1 MKEIKA
7 YIKPHKL
14 EKVSLALHK
23 FERLSGMTIVEV
35 KGFGRN
41 RGIGR
46 ERPASE
52 QLYDFVKHIK
62 IEIACLDEQVDEI
75 VTIIKT
81 HAHTGLRGDGKIYVS
96 TLDEAFRIETGET
109 GISAI

>member
-14 EKVSLALHK
+14 ENVALALHK
-23 FERLSGMTIVEV
+23 LEGLTGMTVVEV

-41 RGIGR
+41 RGAGR
-46 ERPASE
+46 ERPQHE
-52 QLYDFVKHIK
+52 QLYDFVKHVK
-62 IEIACLDEQVDEI
+62 IEIACLDEQVEEI

-81 HAHTGLRGDGKIYVS
+81 HAHTGLRGDGKIYIS
-96 TLDEAFRIETGET
+96 TIDEAIRIENGES
-109 GISAI
+109 GV